1 MQNFNQ
7 FKSNGEFMSPRV
19 KYTEP
24 KKPEIIASKEF
35 CQKRFEELSKDII

>member
-1 MQNFNQ
+1 
-7 FKSNGEFMSPRV
+7 MSPRV

-24 KKPEIIASKEF
+24 KPEIIACKEF